1 MKIIIVGAGKA
12 GTLLIETLSAEGYD
26 ITLIEKSPEIVKEIT
41 DQYNVIG
48 IVGSGAS
55 QETLEKAGA
64 NTADMLIALTAVDE
78 VNLLSCLQAKNL
90 GTRRTAARLLM
101 QDLADEQQK
110 LKKQYSID
118 QIICPKIDMAKLVA
132 QNAGLPGNVKLEGY
146 FGDEIKMLSIYIDKI
161 SPLKDRTLKE
171 IKQNIQSNILVVGV
185 VREGKLIIP
194 DGNFQILEGDDI
206 YLVADTTGMQ
216 KAFEEI
222 DIVRNNSK
230 KVLIVGGGITCEY
243 LTDLLI
249 NAKKNVRILES
260 NITSCQ
266 KLMERFPNADIS
278 YGNGESID
286 VLEEEHVEKMDVVIS
301 LTNKDE
307 TNLVVSLFA
316 WAKGVTSIITRVDSP
331 GHAKLLHKVNMDIT
345 VSPSEMTTNK
355 IMRFV
360 RNYEVGDAR
369 NEIHRFY
376 SICDGLADI
385 MEFSVTGS
393 TKNLKLAF
401 KEPTFKLK
409 KDSLIAAIIRNS
421 EVIIPNGNSMLMEGD
436 NVIVVSSKKNHLL
449 SLNDVFAK

>member
-12 GTLLIETLSAEGYD
+12 GTLLIESLSEEGYD

-41 DQYNVIG
+41 DKYNVIG

-101 QDLADEQQK
+101 QDLADEQNE

-118 QIICPKIDMAKLVA
+118 HIICPKIDIARLIA
-132 QNAGLPGNVKLEGY
+132 QNSGLPGNVKLEGF
-146 FGDEIKMLSIYIDKI
+146 FGDEIQMLSIYIDKA
-161 SPLKDRTLKE
+161 SSLKDRTLKE
-171 IKQNIQSNILVVGV
+171 IKQDIQSNVLVVGT

-194 DGNFQILEGDDI
+194 NGEFKILEGDDI
-206 YLVADTTGMQ
+206 YLLADKEGML
-216 KAFEEI
+216 KAFEEF
-222 DIVRNNSK
+222 DIIRNNGK

-243 LTDLLI
+243 LSDMLI
-249 NAKKNVRILES
+249 AAKKNIRILES

-266 KLMERFPNADIS
+266 KLMERFPSADIS

-301 LTNKDE
+301 LTDKDE

-316 WAKGVTSIITRVDSP
+316 WAKGVPSIITRVDSP
-331 GHAKLLHKVNMDIT
+331 GHAKLLHRVNMDIT

-360 RNYEVGDAR
+360 RNQEVGDAK
-369 NEIHRFY
+369 NEIRRFY

-385 MEFSVTGS
+385 MEFIVTS
-393 TKNLKLAF
+393 SAKNLNIEF
-401 KEPTFKLK
+401 KEATFKLK
-409 KDSLIAAIIRNS
+409 KDTLIAAIIRNS
-421 EVIIPNGNSMLMEGD
+421 QVIIPNGRAKLLAGD
-436 NVIVVSSKKNHLL
+436 NVIVVSAKKNHILT
-449 SLNDVFAK
+449 LNDIFA